1 MATSG
6 AMSQSGKSSRVQKAF
21 VPLSKSHPLLAAQ
34 WHPTKNGNVSP
45 DEVWANYSKH
55 FWWRCEKGH
64 AWSQRIRSRAVEE
77 YGCPFCS
84 GRKTAF
90 EDSLVVKRPD
100 LAAEWH
106 PTKNGTLKPDAVGPG
121 SNKYAWWQC
130 KLDSTHEWRAQ
141 IVSRGKMETGCPEC
155 AGRPPISK
163 SNYATRYPHLM
174 KEWHP
179 TLNGSL
185 DATKLIANSREL
197 VWWQCPKD
205 PSHVWQTQARS
216 RIKRDRGCP
225 KCRPKQA
232 KLPVLTIFNPQLASE
247 WHPTKNG
254 DFKADQ
260 VTAGST
266 KEVWWQCSR
275 VPTHEWE
282 AAVRDRT
289 MGNGCPLCAG
299 QRVDASNSLATLRP
313 DLAAQWHPTKNGERT
328 PRDVTPGSS
337 AMIWWQCNA
346 NPPHEWQARVLHR
359 SRGRGTGCP
368 TCAGKYEG
376 DNNTLAARRP
386 DIAAQWHKTKNGKL
400 TPADVTP
407 GSEQKAWWQCDKDP
421 SHAWEAQ
428 IKNRVIL
435 NSGCPICRV
444 GWTVAG
450 IRSFVDSLQ
459 AHISAFTPAELYVL
473 FQQNGL
479 LAGDRK
485 GQAFLDALATGRFPF
500 DEIEKFCKGE
510 KSLVDS
516 FLSDSSLTLEALA
529 EQQPGVAKEQELGVI
544 GEAQE
549 ESAELPTAETEDV
562 LKSLQAAVVV
572 SADQEAVEFLVASAL
587 AKIWKHAFR
596 DESAAVAQARAFT
609 GDAYAERVRT
619 EFLAEYE
626 RVKALEIPAGYSF
639 KVEGRPALP
648 NLMQRLVASRI
659 QHKRREGNWS
669 GTGAGKTLSAVLAS
683 RVVGA
688 KLTVICCPNSVVE
701 GWKAAILNAFPDSL
715 VATKTFAPDWA
726 AIAGDETG
734 FGKATAAHRYVVLNY
749 EAFQQEDSEK
759 KVRKFAKQESADF
772 VVVDEIH
779 FTKQRTVEN
788 LSKRKK
794 LVTAMISLAAAK
806 NPRLCVLGMSA
817 TPVINNL
824 QEGKSLVEMVSGL
837 AHDDLNT
844 RPTVA
849 HCMKLH
855 QRLVTLGTRWLPD
868 YQIVCDVQTAEVDC
882 GEAIEEIKAL
892 GRSGTPLELE
902 QILTRVRLPII
913 RQNIRPKTL
922 LYTHY
927 IQDIDSA
934 LYKALV
940 ADGWRVG
947 FFTGDD
953 KSGLEGFL
961 HGDVDVLI
969 GSSAIGT
976 GVDGL
981 QEVCQRLVI
990 NVLPWTNAEFEQLK
1004 GRIFRQGQHAD
1015 KVTVIVPITYADVN
1029 GQRWSWCGSKMRR
1042 LHFKKSIADAAVDG
1056 VVPEGHLRTSAQA
1069 YQDVMGWLDRLTTGR
1084 VEVIERARIVV
1095 PLPQDDGEE
1104 VERRARK
1111 YGDFSA
1117 MNGLWNRSR
1126 SATTQMRL
1134 RENPEEWAQYHTLYR
1149 EARKDW
1155 SVVPFEEFIRWAKQ
1169 RSDYVIGD
1177 FGCGEAKVAEALADR
1192 HTVHSFDY
1200 VAAND
1205 EIVACDM
1212 TKTPLEDGTLDVA
1225 LFSLSLMG
1233 ANFTDYLREAWRVL
1247 KLDGQLH
1254 IFEATSRFS
1263 DREAFVAGLKKLGFA
1278 IVEVR
1283 DAWKFTHIR
1292 ALKTEH
1298 APSAD
1303 VELRF

>member
-1 MATSG
+1 M
-6 AMSQSGKSSRVQKAF
+6 
-21 VPLSKSHPLLAAQ
+21 L
-34 WHPTKNGNVSP
+34 KN
-45 DEVWANYSKH
+45 
-55 FWWRCEKGH
+55 
-64 AWSQRIRSRAVEE
+64 
-77 YGCPFCS
+77 
-84 GRKTAF
+84 
-90 EDSLVVKRPD
+90 
-100 LAAEWH
+100 
-106 PTKNGTLKPDAVGPG
+106 
-121 SNKYAWWQC
+121 
-130 KLDSTHEWRAQ
+130 
-141 IVSRGKMETGCPEC
+141 
-155 AGRPPISK
+155 
-163 SNYATRYPHLM
+163 
-174 KEWHP
+174 
-179 TLNGSL
+179 
-185 DATKLIANSREL
+185 
-197 VWWQCPKD
+197 
-205 PSHVWQTQARS
+205 
-216 RIKRDRGCP
+216 
-225 KCRPKQA
+225 
-232 KLPVLTIFNPQLASE
+232 
-247 WHPTKNG
+247 
-254 DFKADQ
+254 
-260 VTAGST
+260 
-266 KEVWWQCSR
+266 
-275 VPTHEWE
+275 
-282 AAVRDRT
+282 
-289 MGNGCPLCAG
+289 
-299 QRVDASNSLATLRP
+299 
-313 DLAAQWHPTKNGERT
+313 
-328 PRDVTPGSS
+328 
-337 AMIWWQCNA
+337 
-346 NPPHEWQARVLHR
+346 
-359 SRGRGTGCP
+359 
-368 TCAGKYEG
+368 
-376 DNNTLAARRP
+376 
-386 DIAAQWHKTKNGKL
+386 
-400 TPADVTP
+400 
-407 GSEQKAWWQCDKDP
+407 
-421 SHAWEAQ
+421 
-428 IKNRVIL
+428 
-435 NSGCPICRV
+435 GCPICKV
-444 GWTVAG
+444 GWTLPA
-450 IRSFVDSLQ
+450 IRGFVDSLKPYL
-459 AHISAFTPAELYVL
+459 STFTPAELYVL

-479 LAGDRK
+479 LIGDRK
-485 GQAFLDALATGRFPF
+485 GQSFLDALATGRFPF
-500 DEIEKFCKGE
+500 EEIEKFCKGE

-516 FLSDSSLTLEALA
+516 FLSDSTLTLESLA
-529 EQQPGVAKEQELGVI
+529 GQQPGAAQEVELGLVS
-544 GEAQE
+544 EAQE
-549 ESAELPTAETEDV
+549 ESAELPTADTADV
-562 LKSLQAAVVV
+562 LKSLQSPVVV
-572 SADQEAVEFLVASAL
+572 SADQEAIDFLVASAL

-596 DESAAVAQARAFT
+596 DEVAAVAQARDFM

-619 EFLAEYE
+619 EFLAEHE
-626 RVKALEIPAGYSF
+626 RVKLLEIPAGYSF
-639 KVEGRPALP
+639 KVEGKPALP

-659 QHKRREGNWS
+659 QQRRREGNWS

-734 FGKATAAHRYVVLNY
+734 FGKSVAAHRYVVLNY
-749 EAFQQEDSEK
+749 EAFQQEESEK
-759 KVRKFAKQESADF
+759 KVRKFAKHEAADF

-794 LVTAMISLAAAK
+794 LVTALISLAAAK
-806 NPRLCVLGMSA
+806 NPQLCVLGMSA

-855 QRLVTLGTRWLPD
+855 HRLVTLGTRWLPD
-868 YQIVCDVQTAEVDC
+868 YQIVCDVQTPEVDC
-882 GEAIEEIKAL
+882 GEHLEEIKAL

-934 LYKALV
+934 LYQALV
-940 ADGWRVG
+940 EDGWRVG

-981 QEVCQRLVI
+981 QEVCQRLII

-1004 GRIFRQGQHAD
+1004 GRIYRQGQHAD
-1015 KVTVIVPITYADVN
+1015 RVTVIVPITYADVN

-1084 VEVIERARIVV
+1084 VEVIERPRILV
-1095 PLPQDDGEE
+1095 PLPQDDGAE
-1104 VERRARK
+1104 VERRTRR

-1117 MNGLWNRSR
+1117 MNRTWNQSR
-1126 SATTQMRL
+1126 SSTTQARL
-1134 RENPEEWAQYHTLYR
+1134 QQNSEEWAQYHTLYR

-1155 SVVPFEEFIRWAKQ
+1155 SVVPFEEFIRWAQQ

-1205 EIVACDM
+1205 EVVACDVA
-1212 TKTPLEDGTLDVA
+1212 KTPLEDGTLDVA

-1254 IFEATSRFS
+1254 IFEATSRFGNL
-1263 DREAFVAGLKKLGFA
+1263 EAFVAGLKKLGFA
-1278 IVEVR
+1278 VVEVR
-1283 DAWKFTHIR
+1283 DAWKFTHIH
-1292 ALKTEH
+1292 ALRTARTPEKESDF
-1298 APSAD
+1298 A
-1303 VELRF
+1303 F

>member
-1 MATSG
+1 M
-6 AMSQSGKSSRVQKAF
+6 
-21 VPLSKSHPLLAAQ
+21 L
-34 WHPTKNGNVSP
+34 KN
-45 DEVWANYSKH
+45 
-55 FWWRCEKGH
+55 
-64 AWSQRIRSRAVEE
+64 
-77 YGCPFCS
+77 
-84 GRKTAF
+84 
-90 EDSLVVKRPD
+90 
-100 LAAEWH
+100 
-106 PTKNGTLKPDAVGPG
+106 
-121 SNKYAWWQC
+121 
-130 KLDSTHEWRAQ
+130 
-141 IVSRGKMETGCPEC
+141 
-155 AGRPPISK
+155 
-163 SNYATRYPHLM
+163 
-174 KEWHP
+174 
-179 TLNGSL
+179 
-185 DATKLIANSREL
+185 
-197 VWWQCPKD
+197 
-205 PSHVWQTQARS
+205 
-216 RIKRDRGCP
+216 
-225 KCRPKQA
+225 
-232 KLPVLTIFNPQLASE
+232 
-247 WHPTKNG
+247 
-254 DFKADQ
+254 
-260 VTAGST
+260 
-266 KEVWWQCSR
+266 
-275 VPTHEWE
+275 
-282 AAVRDRT
+282 
-289 MGNGCPLCAG
+289 
-299 QRVDASNSLATLRP
+299 
-313 DLAAQWHPTKNGERT
+313 
-328 PRDVTPGSS
+328 
-337 AMIWWQCNA
+337 
-346 NPPHEWQARVLHR
+346 
-359 SRGRGTGCP
+359 
-368 TCAGKYEG
+368 
-376 DNNTLAARRP
+376 
-386 DIAAQWHKTKNGKL
+386 
-400 TPADVTP
+400 
-407 GSEQKAWWQCDKDP
+407 
-421 SHAWEAQ
+421 
-428 IKNRVIL
+428 
-435 NSGCPICRV
+435 GCPICKV
-444 GWTVAG
+444 GWTLSA
-450 IRSFVDSLQ
+450 IRGFVDSLKPYL
-459 AHISAFTPAELYVL
+459 STFTPAELYVL

-479 LAGDRK
+479 LIGDRK
-485 GQAFLDALATGRFPF
+485 GQSFLDALATGRFPF
-500 DEIEKFCKGE
+500 EEIEKFCKGE

-516 FLSDSSLTLEALA
+516 FLADSTLTLEALVH
-529 EQQPGVAKEQELGVI
+529 QQPGAAQEVELGLV

-549 ESAELPTAETEDV
+549 ESAELPTANTADV
-562 LKSLQAAVVV
+562 LKSLQSPVVV
-572 SADQEAVEFLVASAL
+572 SADQEAIDFLVASAL

-596 DESAAVAQARAFT
+596 DEVAAVAQARDFK

-626 RVKALEIPAGYSF
+626 RVKALEIPTGYSF
-639 KVEGRPALP
+639 KVEGKPALP

-659 QHKRREGNWS
+659 QQKRREGNWS

-701 GWKAAILNAFPDSL
+701 GWKAAILNTFPNSL
-715 VATKTFAPDWA
+715 VAMKTFAPEWA

-734 FGKATAAHRYVVLNY
+734 LGKAAAHRYVVLNY

-759 KVRKFAKQESADF
+759 KVRKFAKQEAADF

-794 LVTAMISLAAAK
+794 VVTALISLAAAK
-806 NPRLCVLGMSA
+806 NPQLCVLGMSA

-868 YQIVCDVQTAEVDC
+868 YQIVCDVQTPEVDC
-882 GEAIEEIKAL
+882 GEHLEEIKAL

-902 QILTRVRLPII
+902 QILTRVRLPTI
-913 RQNIRPKTL
+913 RQSIRPKTL

-947 FFTGDD
+947 FFTGED

-981 QEVCQRLVI
+981 QEVCQRLII

-1004 GRIFRQGQHAD
+1004 GRIYRQGQHAD

-1029 GQRWSWCGSKMRR
+1029 GERWSWCGSKMRR

-1095 PLPQDDGEE
+1095 PLPQDDGSE

-1117 MNGLWNRSR
+1117 MNRTWNQSR
-1126 SATTQMRL
+1126 SSTTQSRL
-1134 RENPEEWAQYHTLYR
+1134 QQNPEEWAQYHTLYR

-1155 SVVPFEEFIRWAKQ
+1155 SVVPFEEFIRWAMQ

-1177 FGCGEAKVAEALADR
+1177 FGSGEAKVAEALADR

-1205 EIVACDM
+1205 EVVACDM

-1254 IFEATSRFS
+1254 IFEATSRFGN
-1263 DREAFVAGLKKLGFA
+1263 REAFAAGLKKLGFA
-1278 IVEVR
+1278 IVEMR
-1283 DAWKFTHIR
+1283 DSWKFTHIH
-1292 ALKTEH
+1292 ALRTDRSPEMN
-1298 APSAD
+1298 
-1303 VELRF
+1303 VEMSF

>member
-1 MATSG
+1 
-6 AMSQSGKSSRVQKAF
+6 
-21 VPLSKSHPLLAAQ
+21 
-34 WHPTKNGNVSP
+34 
-45 DEVWANYSKH
+45 
-55 FWWRCEKGH
+55 
-64 AWSQRIRSRAVEE
+64 
-77 YGCPFCS
+77 
-84 GRKTAF
+84 
-90 EDSLVVKRPD
+90 
-100 LAAEWH
+100 
-106 PTKNGTLKPDAVGPG
+106 
-121 SNKYAWWQC
+121 
-130 KLDSTHEWRAQ
+130 
-141 IVSRGKMETGCPEC
+141 
-155 AGRPPISK
+155 
-163 SNYATRYPHLM
+163 
-174 KEWHP
+174 
-179 TLNGSL
+179 
-185 DATKLIANSREL
+185 
-197 VWWQCPKD
+197 
-205 PSHVWQTQARS
+205 
-216 RIKRDRGCP
+216 
-225 KCRPKQA
+225 
-232 KLPVLTIFNPQLASE
+232 
-247 WHPTKNG
+247 
-254 DFKADQ
+254 
-260 VTAGST
+260 
-266 KEVWWQCSR
+266 
-275 VPTHEWE
+275 
-282 AAVRDRT
+282 
-289 MGNGCPLCAG
+289 
-299 QRVDASNSLATLRP
+299 
-313 DLAAQWHPTKNGERT
+313 
-328 PRDVTPGSS
+328 
-337 AMIWWQCNA
+337 
-346 NPPHEWQARVLHR
+346 
-359 SRGRGTGCP
+359 
-368 TCAGKYEG
+368 
-376 DNNTLAARRP
+376 
-386 DIAAQWHKTKNGKL
+386 
-400 TPADVTP
+400 
-407 GSEQKAWWQCDKDP
+407 
-421 SHAWEAQ
+421 
-428 IKNRVIL
+428 
-435 NSGCPICRV
+435 
-444 GWTVAG
+444 
-450 IRSFVDSLQ
+450 VDSLK
-459 AHISAFTPAELYVL
+459 AHLATFTAAELYVL

-479 LAGDRK
+479 LSGDRK
-485 GQAFLDALATGRFPF
+485 SKAFLDALTTGRFPF

-529 EQQPGVAKEQELGVI
+529 DQKADAAKEAELGVV
-544 GEAQE
+544 GEVQE
-549 ESAELPTAETEDV
+549 ESAELPTAETGDV
-562 LKSLQAAVVV
+562 LKSLLAAVVV

-609 GDAYAERVRT
+609 GDAYAERVRI

-639 KVEGRPALP
+639 TVEGQPKQP

-659 QHKRREGNWS
+659 QQKRREGNWS

-701 GWKAAILNAFPDSL
+701 GWKTAILNAFPDSL
-715 VATKTFAPDWA
+715 VATKTFSPDWA
-726 AIAGDETG
+726 AIAGDVTG
-734 FGKATAAHRYVVLNY
+734 LADMSARHRYLVLNY

-759 KVRKFAKQESADF
+759 KVRKFAKQEAADF

-794 LVTAMISLAAAK
+794 LVTALISLAAARQ
-806 NPRLCVLGMSA
+806 PQLCVLGMSA

-868 YQIVCDVQTAEVDC
+868 YQMTCELQTPEVDC
-882 GEAIEEIKAL
+882 GEVIEEIKAL
-892 GRSGTPLELE
+892 GRNGSPLALE
-902 QILTRVRLPII
+902 QILTRVRLPSI
-913 RQNIRPKTL
+913 RENIRPKTL

-934 LYKALV
+934 LYQALV

-953 KSGLEGFL
+953 KSGLDGFL

-1056 VVPEGHLRTSAQA
+1056 IVPEGHLRTSAQA
-1069 YQDVMGWLDRLTTGR
+1069 YQDVMGWLERLTTGR
-1084 VEVIERARIVV
+1084 VEVIERPRIVV
-1095 PLPQDDGEE
+1095 PLSQDDGAE

-1117 MNGLWNRSR
+1117 MNRTWNQSR
-1126 SATTQMRL
+1126 SATTHARL

-1192 HTVHSFDY
+1192 HTIHSFDY
-1200 VAAND
+1200 VAAKD
-1205 EIVACDM
+1205 DVVACDM
-1212 TKTPLEDGTLDVA
+1212 AKTPLEDGSLDVA

-1263 DREAFVAGLKKLGFA
+1263 DRDTFVAGLKKLGFA

-1283 DAWKFTHIR
+1283 DAWKFTHIH
-1292 ALKTEH
+1292 ALRTDR

>member
-1 MATSG
+1 
-6 AMSQSGKSSRVQKAF
+6 
-21 VPLSKSHPLLAAQ
+21 
-34 WHPTKNGNVSP
+34 
-45 DEVWANYSKH
+45 
-55 FWWRCEKGH
+55 
-64 AWSQRIRSRAVEE
+64 
-77 YGCPFCS
+77 
-84 GRKTAF
+84 
-90 EDSLVVKRPD
+90 
-100 LAAEWH
+100 
-106 PTKNGTLKPDAVGPG
+106 
-121 SNKYAWWQC
+121 
-130 KLDSTHEWRAQ
+130 
-141 IVSRGKMETGCPEC
+141 
-155 AGRPPISK
+155 
-163 SNYATRYPHLM
+163 M

-179 TLNGSL
+179 TLNAHL
-185 DATKLIANSREL
+185 DARTMIAESREK
-197 VWWQCPKD
+197 VWWQCAKD
-205 PSHVWQTQARS
+205 SSHVWQTQARS
-216 RIKRDRGCP
+216 RIRGDKGCP
-225 KCRPKQA
+225 KCKQMLVPKRTTLDVFSA
-232 KLPVLTIFNPQLASE
+232 SLASE
-247 WHPTKNG
+247 WHPTKN
-254 DFKADQ
+254 DRLLPKD
-260 VTAGST
+260 VSAGST
-266 KEVWWQCSR
+266 TKVWWRCSR
-275 VPTHEWE
+275 NPSHEWE
-282 AAVRDRT
+282 AAVGDRCR
-289 MGNGCPLCAG
+289 GNGCPFCAG
-299 QRVDASNSLATLRP
+299 QRVDLSNSLAAVRP
-313 DLAAQWHPTKNGERT
+313 ELAAQWHPTKNENLT
-328 PRDVTPGSS
+328 PETVTVGS
-337 AMIWWQCNA
+337 AKVAWWRCPT
-346 NPPHEWQARVLHR
+346 NPKHEWRTKVLHR
-359 SRGRGTGCP
+359 TRRIGSGCP
-368 TCAGKYEG
+368 FCARGFEG
-376 DNNTLAARRP
+376 DVNSLASRFP
-386 DIAAQWHKTKNGKL
+386 VLAAQWHKTKNGKR
-400 TPADVTP
+400 TPDNVTP
-407 GSEQKAWWQCDKDP
+407 GSDLKAWWQCDKDA
-421 SHAWEAQ
+421 SHVWEAK

-435 NSGCPICRV
+435 KSGCPICRV

-450 IRSFVDSLQ
+450 IRSFVDSLK
-459 AHISAFTPAELYVL
+459 AHLCSFTPAELYVL

-479 LAGDRK
+479 LSGDRK
-485 GQAFLDALATGRFPF
+485 SQAFLDALATGRFPF
-500 DEIEKFCKGE
+500 EEIEKFCEGQ

-516 FLSDSSLTLEALA
+516 FLADSTLTLEALS
-529 EQQPGVAKEQELGVI
+529 ETKPETTKENELGVV

-549 ESAELPTAETEDV
+549 ESVELPTADTADV
-562 LKSLQAAVVV
+562 LKSLQSPVVV
-572 SADQEAVEFLVASAL
+572 SADQEAIDFLVASAL

-596 DESAAVAQARAFT
+596 DETVAVAQARDFK

-626 RVKALEIPAGYSF
+626 RVKSLEIPAGYEF
-639 KVEGRPALP
+639 KVEGKPALP

-659 QHKRREGNWS
+659 QQKRREGNWS

-701 GWKAAILNAFPDSL
+701 GWKSAILNAFPDSL

-734 FGKATAAHRYVVLNY
+734 FGKAGAAHRYVVVNY

-759 KVRKFAKQESADF
+759 KVRKFAKHEAADF

-794 LVTAMISLAAAK
+794 LVTALISLAAAK
-806 NPRLCVLGMSA
+806 NPQLCVLGMSA

-849 HCMKLH
+849 HCMMLH

-868 YQIVCDVQTAEVDC
+868 YQIVCDVQTPEVDC
-882 GEAIEEIKAL
+882 GEHLEEIKAL

-934 LYKALV
+934 LYQALV

-969 GSSAIGT
+969 GSSAIAT

-1004 GRIFRQGQHAD
+1004 GRIYRQGQHAD

-1084 VEVIERARIVV
+1084 VEVIERPRIVV
-1095 PLPQDDGEE
+1095 PLPQDDGGE
-1104 VERRARK
+1104 VERRARE

-1126 SATTQMRL
+1126 SATTQTRL
-1134 RENPEEWAQYHTLYR
+1134 QQNPEEWAQYHTLYR

-1177 FGCGEAKVAEALADR
+1177 FGCGEAKVAEALADA

-1205 EIVACDM
+1205 EVTACDM
-1212 TKTPLEDGTLDVA
+1212 TKTPLEDATLDVA

-1254 IFEATSRFS
+1254 VFEATSRFGNR
-1263 DREAFVAGLKKLGFA
+1263 DAFVTELKKLGFA
-1278 IVEVR
+1278 NVEMR
-1283 DAWKFTHIR
+1283 DAWKFMHIYAFKSER
-1292 ALKTEH
+1292 LPA
-1298 APSAD
+1298 AD
-1303 VELRF
+1303 VEMSF

>member
-1 MATSG
+1 VA
-6 AMSQSGKSSRVQKAF
+6 
-21 VPLSKSHPLLAAQ
+21 
-34 WHPTKNGNVSP
+34 SP
-45 DEVWANYSKH
+45 S
-55 FWWRCEKGH
+55 
-64 AWSQRIRSRAVEE
+64 
-77 YGCPFCS
+77 
-84 GRKTAF
+84 
-90 EDSLVVKRPD
+90 

-106 PTKNGTLKPDAVGPG
+106 PTKN
-121 SNKYAWWQC
+121 
-130 KLDSTHEWRAQ
+130 E
-141 IVSRGKMETGCPEC
+141 
-155 AGRPPISK
+155 
-163 SNYATRYPHLM
+163 
-174 KEWHP
+174 
-179 TLNGSL
+179 
-185 DATKLIANSREL
+185 
-197 VWWQCPKD
+197 
-205 PSHVWQTQARS
+205 
-216 RIKRDRGCP
+216 
-225 KCRPKQA
+225 
-232 KLPVLTIFNPQLASE
+232 QL
-247 WHPTKNG
+247 
-254 DFKADQ
+254 
-260 VTAGST
+260 
-266 KEVWWQCSR
+266 
-275 VPTHEWE
+275 
-282 AAVRDRT
+282 
-289 MGNGCPLCAG
+289 
-299 QRVDASNSLATLRP
+299 
-313 DLAAQWHPTKNGERT
+313 T
-328 PRDVTPGSS
+328 PRDVTVGS
-337 AMIWWQCNA
+337 ARKVWWRCSQ
-346 NPPHEWQARVLHR
+346 NPAHEW
-359 SRGRGTGCP
+359 
-368 TCAGKYEG
+368 
-376 DNNTLAARRP
+376 
-386 DIAAQWHKTKNGKL
+386 KTS
-400 TPADVTP
+400 P
-407 GSEQKAWWQCDKDP
+407 
-421 SHAWEAQ
+421 
-428 IKNRVIL
+428 KNRSVL
-435 NSGCPICRV
+435 KNGCPICKV
-444 GWTVAG
+444 GWTLPA
-450 IRSFVDSLQ
+450 IRGFVDSLKPYL
-459 AHISAFTPAELYVL
+459 STFTPAELYVL

-479 LAGDRK
+479 LIGDRK
-485 GQAFLDALATGRFPF
+485 GQSFLDALATGRFPF
-500 DEIEKFCKGE
+500 EEIEKFCKGQ

-516 FLSDSSLTLEALA
+516 FLANSTLTLEALA
-529 EQQPGVAKEQELGVI
+529 DQKPGAAQEVELGLV
-544 GEAQE
+544 GDAQE
-549 ESAELPTAETEDV
+549 ESTELPTAETADV
-562 LKSLQAAVVV
+562 LKALQSPVVV
-572 SADQEAVEFLVASAL
+572 SADQEAIDFLVASAL

-596 DESAAVAQARAFT
+596 DEVAAVAQARVFP

-659 QHKRREGNWS
+659 QQKRREGNWS

-734 FGKATAAHRYVVLNY
+734 FGKAAAAHRYVVLNY

-759 KVRKFAKQESADF
+759 KVRKFAKQEAADF

-794 LVTAMISLAAAK
+794 LVTALISLAAAK
-806 NPRLCVLGMSA
+806 NPQLCVLGMSA

-868 YQIVCDVQTAEVDC
+868 YQIVCDVQTPEVDC
-882 GEAIEEIKAL
+882 GEHLEEIKAL

-913 RQNIRPKTL
+913 RENIRPKTL

-927 IQDIDSA
+927 IQNIDSA

-969 GSSAIGT
+969 GSNAIGT

-1015 KVTVIVPITYADVN
+1015 KVTVIVPITYANVN
-1029 GQRWSWCGSKMRR
+1029 GERWSWCGSKMRR

-1095 PLPQDDGEE
+1095 PLSQDDGAE
-1104 VERRARK
+1104 VERRVRK

-1117 MNGLWNRSR
+1117 MNRTWNQSR
-1126 SATTQMRL
+1126 STTTHARL

-1149 EARKDW
+1149 DARKDW

-1192 HTVHSFDY
+1192 HTIHSFDY

-1205 EIVACDM
+1205 EVVACDM
-1212 TKTPLEDGTLDVA
+1212 TKTPLEDGTLDVV

-1233 ANFTDYLREAWRVL
+1233 ANFAEYLREAWRVL

-1254 IFEATSRFS
+1254 IFEATSRFGN
-1263 DREAFVAGLKKLGFA
+1263 REAFVTGLKKLGFA

-1283 DAWKFTHIR
+1283 DAWKFTHIHALRTDR
-1292 ALKTEH
+1292 AP
-1298 APSAD
+1298 ASD
-1303 VELRF
+1303 VTMEF

>member
-1 MATSG
+1 MGTEKN
-6 AMSQSGKSSRVQKAF
+6 QRTRVTEKAF

-45 DEVWANYSKH
+45 DDVKENNTWPIWWVCPKGHEWQARPWHRTHQGNACPYCACKKFTYEDSLAGQFPVIAAELHPTKNGETTAEKL
-55 FWWRCEKGH
+55 FYRSTKNLWWRCSKDLNHEWRTTVARRTQDGSKCPFCFGRRRTEANSFGGRFPSVAAQWH
-64 AWSQRIRSRAVEE
+64 PTKNGDKKPTDFPAASKFEAWWQCPNVESHSWKSKIRSRAQHPTLGCPLCARIGSNIRVRKPLNETHPQLLNE
-77 YGCPFCS
+77 WHSTRNVGVNPADFHAGSSKKVWWQCAAVLSHEWECTVSNRALRGNRCPFCA
-84 GRKTAF
+84 GQAV
-90 EDSLVVKRPD
+90 DVLNSLATRFPQ

-106 PTKNGTLKPDAVGPG
+106 PTKNGEWTPHRVTPG
-121 SNKYAWWQC
+121 SARK
-130 KLDSTHEWRAQ
+130 
-141 IVSRGKMETGCPEC
+141 
-155 AGRPPISK
+155 
-163 SNYATRYPHLM
+163 
-174 KEWHP
+174 
-179 TLNGSL
+179 
-185 DATKLIANSREL
+185 
-197 VWWQCPKD
+197 VWWQCAN
-205 PSHVWQTQARS
+205 HMEHEWEARIQQ
-216 RIKRDRGCP
+216 RVKRGTGCP
-225 KCRPKQA
+225 YCNETA
-232 KLPVLTIFNPQLASE
+232 LTNERSLAVVAPELAAE
-247 WHPTKNG
+247 WHPTKNAPLTPNQITVASAR
-254 DFKADQ
+254 K
-260 VTAGST
+260 
-266 KEVWWQCSR
+266 VWWRCSQN
-275 VPTHEWE
+275 PAHEW
-282 AAVRDRT
+282 
-289 MGNGCPLCAG
+289 
-299 QRVDASNSLATLRP
+299 
-313 DLAAQWHPTKNGERT
+313 
-328 PRDVTPGSS
+328 
-337 AMIWWQCNA
+337 
-346 NPPHEWQARVLHR
+346 
-359 SRGRGTGCP
+359 
-368 TCAGKYEG
+368 
-376 DNNTLAARRP
+376 
-386 DIAAQWHKTKNGKL
+386 KTS
-400 TPADVTP
+400 P
-407 GSEQKAWWQCDKDP
+407 
-421 SHAWEAQ
+421 
-428 IKNRVIL
+428 KNRSVL
-435 NSGCPICRV
+435 KNGCPICKV
-444 GWTVAG
+444 GWTVPA
-450 IRSFVDSLQ
+450 IRGFVDSLK
-459 AHISAFTPAELYVL
+459 HHLSTFKPAELYVL

-479 LAGDRK
+479 LTGDRK
-485 GQAFLDALATGRFPF
+485 SQAFLDALATGRFPF

-510 KSLVDS
+510 GSLVDS

-529 EQQPGVAKEQELGVI
+529 EQQPDVAKEVELGVV

-562 LKSLQAAVVV
+562 LKSLQSAVVV
-572 SADQEAVEFLVASAL
+572 SADQEAVEFLMASAL

-596 DESAAVAQARAFT
+596 DEPAAVAQARDFK
-609 GDAYAERVRT
+609 GDAYAEQVRT
-619 EFLAEYE
+619 EFFAEYQ

-639 KVEGRPALP
+639 TVEGKQALP

-726 AIAGDETG
+726 ALAGDETG
-734 FGKATAAHRYVVLNY
+734 FGQAAAAHRYVVLNY

-759 KVRKFAKQESADF
+759 KVRKFAKQEAADF

-794 LVTAMISLAAAK
+794 LVTALISLAAAK

-868 YQIVCDVQTAEVDC
+868 YQIVCDVQTPEVDC
-882 GEAIEEIKAL
+882 GEHLEEIKAL
-892 GRSGTPLELE
+892 GRNGSPLALE

-913 RQNIRPKTL
+913 RQSIRPKTL

-947 FFTGDD
+947 FFTGED
-953 KSGLEGFL
+953 KSGLDGFL

-1004 GRIFRQGQHAD
+1004 GRIYRQGQHAD

-1084 VEVIERARIVV
+1084 VEVIERPRIVV
-1095 PLPQDDGEE
+1095 PLPQDDGGE

-1117 MNGLWNRSR
+1117 MNRTWNTSR
-1126 SATTQMRL
+1126 SATTQARL

-1177 FGCGEAKVAEALADR
+1177 FGCGEAKVAEALADK
-1192 HTVHSFDY
+1192 HTIHSFDY

-1205 EIVACDM
+1205 EVVACDM
-1212 TKTPLEDGTLDVA
+1212 TRTPLEDGTLDVA

-1263 DREAFVAGLKKLGFA
+1263 HREEFAMKLKKLGFA

-1292 ALKTEH
+1292 ALKTEY
-1298 APSAD
+1298 APTKE
-1303 VELRF
+1303 ELVF

>member
-1 MATSG
+1 M
-6 AMSQSGKSSRVQKAF
+6 K
-21 VPLSKSHPLLAAQ
+21 
-34 WHPTKNGNVSP
+34 
-45 DEVWANYSKH
+45 
-55 FWWRCEKGH
+55 
-64 AWSQRIRSRAVEE
+64 
-77 YGCPFCS
+77 
-84 GRKTAF
+84 
-90 EDSLVVKRPD
+90 
-100 LAAEWH
+100 EWH
-106 PTKNGTLKPDAVGPG
+106 PTKNAGIDPNTIPVSSKQKVWWICSVDPSHAWPAQVASRTILETGCPMCSRKNQVLKRHPVLSIASPTIAAEWHDEKNATLKPSDFTVG
-121 SNKYAWWQC
+121 SSQKVWWRC
-130 KLDSTHEWRAQ
+130 RANPLHEWRAA
-141 IVSRGKMETGCPEC
+141 VSSRLQKGTGCPFC
-155 AGRPPISK
+155 TGQK
-163 SNYATRYPHLM
+163 T
-174 KEWHP
+174 HP
-179 TLNGSL
+179 ADSL
-185 DATKLIANSREL
+185 A
-197 VWWQCPKD
+197 
-205 PSHVWQTQARS
+205 ARFP
-216 RIKRDRGCP
+216 DVT
-225 KCRPKQA
+225 A
-232 KLPVLTIFNPQLASE
+232 K
-247 WHPTKNG
+247 WHPTKNTPLS
-254 DFKADQ
+254 AEE
-260 VTAGST
+260 VSPGSQR
-266 KEVWWQCSR
+266 KIYWRCLKDSS
-275 VPTHEWE
+275 HEWVAMVFLE
-282 AAVRDRT
+282 VKRGA
-289 MGNGCPLCAG
+289 GCPYCSG
-299 QRVDASNSLATLRP
+299 QRLVAKRSLAALRP
-313 DLAAQWHPTKNGERT
+313 EIAVEWNSER
-328 PRDVTPGSS
+328 
-337 AMIWWQCNA
+337 
-346 NPPHEWQARVLHR
+346 
-359 SRGRGTGCP
+359 
-368 TCAGKYEG
+368 
-376 DNNTLAARRP
+376 
-386 DIAAQWHKTKNGKL
+386 NGKL
-400 TPADVTP
+400 TPNDVSA
-407 GSEQKAWWQCDKDP
+407 GSGRVVWWRCSRNR
-421 SHAWEAQ
+421 SHVWQ
-428 IKNRVIL
+428 SSVKNRTAL
-435 NSGCPICRV
+435 GSGCVVCGS
-444 GWTVAG
+444 GWTVPA
-450 IRSFVDSLQ
+450 IRGFVDSLKDHL
-459 AHISAFTPAELYVL
+459 AAFTPAELYVL

-479 LAGDRK
+479 LSGDRK
-485 GQAFLDALATGRFPF
+485 GQAFLNALATARFPF
-500 DEIEKFCKGE
+500 EEIEKFCKGQ

-516 FLSDSSLTLEALA
+516 FLSDSTLTLESLA
-529 EQQPGVAKEQELGVI
+529 GQKTEAAKEGELGVV

-549 ESAELPTAETEDV
+549 ESAELPTAETGEV
-562 LKSLQAAVVV
+562 LKSLQSAVVV
-572 SADQEAVEFLVASAL
+572 SADQEAIDFLVASAL

-596 DESAAVAQARAFT
+596 DENAAVAQARAFK
-609 GDAYAERVRT
+609 GDAYAERVRI

-626 RVKALEIPAGYSF
+626 RVKSLEIPAGYSF
-639 KVEGRPALP
+639 KVEGKPALP

-659 QHKRREGNWS
+659 QQKRREGNWS

-688 KLTVICCPNSVVE
+688 TLTVICCPNSVVE
-701 GWKAAILNAFPDSL
+701 GWKTAILNAFPDSL

-734 FGKATAAHRYVVLNY
+734 FGKAAAAHRYVVLNY

-759 KVRKFAKQESADF
+759 KVRKFAKQEAADF

-794 LVTAMISLAAAK
+794 LVTALISLAAAK
-806 NPRLCVLGMSA
+806 NPQLCVLGMSA

-824 QEGKSLVEMVSGL
+824 QEGKSLVDMVSGL

-868 YQIVCDVQTAEVDC
+868 YQIVCDVQTPEVDC
-882 GEAIEEIKAL
+882 GEHLEEIKAL

-913 RQNIRPKTL
+913 RQSIRPKTL

-940 ADGWRVG
+940 TDGWRVG

-981 QEVCQRLVI
+981 QEVCRRLVI

-1004 GRIFRQGQHAD
+1004 GRIYRQGQHAD

-1069 YQDVMGWLDRLTTGR
+1069 YQDVMGWLDRLTTGQ

-1095 PLPQDDGEE
+1095 PLSQEDSGE

-1117 MNGLWNRSR
+1117 MNRTWNQSR
-1126 SATTQMRL
+1126 SSTTQARL
-1134 RENPEEWAQYHTLYR
+1134 QQNPEEWAQYHTLYR
-1149 EARKDW
+1149 KARMDW
-1155 SVVPFEEFIRWAKQ
+1155 SVVPFEEFIRWAQQ

-1177 FGCGEAKVAEALADR
+1177 FGCGEAKVAEALADA

-1200 VAAND
+1200 VAAHD
-1205 EIVACDM
+1205 EVVACDM
-1212 TKTPLEDGTLDVA
+1212 TKTPLEDGVLDVA

-1254 IFEATSRFS
+1254 IFEATSRFGN
-1263 DREAFVAGLKKLGFA
+1263 REAFVAGLKKLGFTV
-1278 IVEVR
+1278 VEVR
-1283 DAWKFTHIR
+1283 DAWKFTHIH

-1298 APSAD
+1298 APMAGVDLS
-1303 VELRF
+1303 F